1 MANLYRDLFR
11 ARGTIGFTLASFLG
25 RLPLP
30 MTGIGIIIM
39 LSQLRGG
46 YGLAGAVA
54 ATFVLTYALVAPQVS
69 RLVDSKG
76 QARVLPIAAVI
87 SVIGLFALVGCTYLK
102 TPDWTLFVSAVLA
115 GFMPSM
121 SAMARTRWTA
131 IYRGR
136 PELQTAYSL
145 ETVMDEVSFIAG
157 PPVSVG
163 LGVAVFPQAAL
174 IVSATVLAIGVFAFA
189 AQRQTEPP
197 VQEAEI
203 AKHSGSVLR
212 DGKVVMLTL
221 LLVAMGIVVGTVD
234 IVSVAFAERQG
245 QPAAASFVLSA
256 YAIGS
261 CIAGLVFGAIRFS
274 VPLPRLLLIGG
285 LATAATTLPLLIVG
299 NIPALSAAVFIAGLF
314 FAPTMIVAMALV
326 EQIVPE
332 SKLTEGLTWLL
343 SGLNTGSAI
352 GAGVA
357 GQVVDVYGAGNGF
370 SVAVVA
376 GVIILTVA
384 AVGYRLLKTQ
394 ITDQDSALQKDESV

>member
-11 ARGTIGFTLASFLG
+11 VRGTIGFTLAGFLG

-30 MTGIGIIIM
+30 MIGIGIIIM
-39 LSQLRGG
+39 LSQLRGS

-54 ATFVLTYALVAPQVS
+54 ATFVFTYAIIAPQVS
-69 RLVDSKG
+69 RLVDRKG
-76 QARVLPIAAVI
+76 QGRILPITAII
-87 SVIGLFALVGCTYLK
+87 SVIGLIALVGCTYLK
-102 TPDWTLFVSAVLA
+102 TPDWTFFIFAILA

-121 SAMARTRWTA
+121 SAMTRARWTA
-131 IYRGR
+131 IYRGK

-145 ETVMDEVSFIAG
+145 ETVMDEISFIVG
-157 PPVSVG
+157 PPISVG
-163 LGVAVFPQAAL
+163 LSVGMFPQAAL
-174 IVSATVLAIGVFAFA
+174 IASATILAIGVFTFVG
-189 AQRQTEPP
+189 QRQTEPV
-197 VQEAEI
+197 VQEAAI
-203 AKHSGSVLR
+203 AKRGGSVLR
-212 DGKVVMLTL
+212 DSKVIILTL
-221 LLVAMGIVVGTVD
+221 LLVAMGVVVGTVD

-261 CIAGLVFGAIRFS
+261 CIAGLVFGALKFS
-274 VPLPRLLLIGG
+274 VPLPRLLFFGG

-299 NIPALSAAVFIAGLF
+299 NIPELSAAVLIAGIF
-314 FAPTMIVAMALV
+314 FAPTMIVAMALI

-352 GAGVA
+352 GASVS
-357 GQVVDVYGAGNGF
+357 GQIVDVYGVGGGF

-376 GVIILTVA
+376 GVIILLTVA
-384 AVGYRLLKTQ
+384 ACFLMLRNARMSFNSD
-394 ITDQDSALQKDESV
+394 IAR